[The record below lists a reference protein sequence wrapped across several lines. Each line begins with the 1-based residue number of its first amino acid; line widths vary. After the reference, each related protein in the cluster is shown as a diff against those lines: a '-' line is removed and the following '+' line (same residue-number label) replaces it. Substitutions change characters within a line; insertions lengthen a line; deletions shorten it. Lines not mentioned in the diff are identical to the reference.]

1 MRKVFTLIY
10 LFLPS
15 ILVSAPI
22 WGDVFA
28 GSSQGLGYVIF
39 VYLVTI
45 IGIILFFK
53 YNPCGFY
60 ALGSGLLLSPLYPVL
75 WAVTLPFEGGVAMH
89 YVLPAFA
96 IFFYALPFALVS
108 SIAFFIQIKTRNKR
122 SK

>member
-1 MRKVFTLIY
+1 MRKFFAFVY

-28 GSSQGLGYVIF
+28 GSSQGLGFVVF
-39 VYLVTI
+39 VYLITI

-53 YNPCGFY
+53 YKPCGFY
-60 ALGSGLLLSPLYPVL
+60 VLILGLLLSPLYPIL

-89 YVLPAFA
+89 YVFA
-96 IFFYALPFALVS
+96 VLSALFYALPFMFI
-108 SIAFFIQIKTRNKR
+108 SIIVFFVVRAKNKR
-122 SK
+122 VQ